1 MIQLWPQTEPAA
13 SHPWKT
19 KAINLG
25 ARGEAPI
32 LLLFIR
38 HIQPEVGAFQL

>member
-1 MIQLWPQTEPAA
+1 MIQLWSQTELVA

-32 LLLFIR
+32 LLIFIR
-38 HIQPEVGAFQL
+38 NVNPEVRAFEL